1 LVGATRSNKNYNK
14 NGNTFTKFKKFQQQ
28 IVHDIIP
35 NILLNVSIYPLS
47 IRESSTKGIRN
58 IFTVSSLVV
67 DQSSKALTNSTYRNN
82 LLGDIW
88 HLVFPEST
96 DTSKSFTYDVLF
108 VDNKYEI
115 RNYSNYTAVNIKE
128 VGDIYPDILL
138 SSIEKFNV
146 LALYLAGKNKEQVKI
161 SMTSPVIMTFQND
174 FVNNASMS
182 FILPKDTSPA
192 PISDEI
198 TITEVPAATRVIKRF
213 NGLVTNRELIRQKKK
228 LVTYIEKLNFS
239 YDKNEFE
246 LFEYDSPF
254 VLPWE
259 RRNEVSVLLTNFTDE
274 FNVNVVLKA
283 LEL

>member
-1 LVGATRSNKNYNK
+1 
-14 NGNTFTKFKKFQQQ
+14 
-28 IVHDIIP
+28 
-35 NILLNVSIYPLS
+35 
-47 IRESSTKGIRN
+47 
-58 IFTVSSLVV
+58 VSSLVV
-67 DQSSKALTNSTYRNN
+67 DQSSKALTNSTYRNK

-88 HLVFPEST
+88 HLVFPESI

-115 RNYSNYTAVNIKE
+115 RNYSNYTAVSIKE

-138 SSIEKFNV
+138 SSIEKFNI
-146 LALYLAGKNKEQVKI
+146 LALYIAGKNKNQVKI

-192 PISDEI
+192 PTSDEI